1 MAKKKKKQSAA
12 GIFFSFF
19 LKAVVI
25 ILGLVILAMSAYL
38 IKEVISQKTNTSTE
52 SEDDSAFEDDQE
64 DELLNNASDGDALLF
79 DSEEESTEE
88 TAAEESTGTSLSK
101 DAKIVV
107 LNATDTAGL
116 AAVWKE
122 TLVVQGYTNVEV
134 GNYTNGIL
142 DTSKIVV
149 SQEGTGAD
157 LQQILPNAKLET
169 LPANEVSCDVSTDGV
184 EAFLIIGNSDNS
196 LAGQ

>member
-1 MAKKKKKQSAA
+1 MAKRKKKQSAV

-38 IKEVISQKTNTSTE
+38 VKELISMKNNETE
-52 SEDDSAFEDDQE
+52 AKADDSAFEDDQE
-64 DELLNNASDGDALLF
+64 DDLLTNASDGDAVLF
-79 DSEEESTEE
+79 ETDEE
-88 TAAEESTGTSLSK
+88 TTEAAETTDTAALPK
-101 DAKIVV
+101 DASIVV
-107 LNATDTAGL
+107 LNATETAGL

-122 TLVVQGYTNVEV
+122 TLEVQGYTNVQV

-149 SQEGTGAD
+149 VEEGTGSA
-157 LQQILPNAKLET
+157 LQQILPNAKMET
-169 LPANEVSCDVSTDGV
+169 LPADQVSCDIYTEGV
-184 EAFLIIGNSDNS
+184 QAFLIIGNADNS
-196 LAGQ
+196 LGQ

>member
-1 MAKKKKKQSAA
+1 MAKRKKKQSAV

-38 IKEVISQKTNTSTE
+38 VKELIAMKNNETE
-52 SEDDSAFEDDQE
+52 AKADDSAFEDDQE
-64 DELLNNASDGDALLF
+64 DDLLANASDGDAVLF
-79 DSEEESTEE
+79 ETDEE
-88 TAAEESTGTSLSK
+88 TTEAAETTDTAALPK
-101 DAKIVV
+101 DASIVV
-107 LNATDTAGL
+107 LNATETAGL

-122 TLVVQGYTNVEV
+122 TLEVQGYTNVQV

-149 SQEGTGAD
+149 VEEGTGSA
-157 LQQILPNAKLET
+157 LQQILPNAKMET
-169 LPANEVSCDVSTDGV
+169 LPADQVSCDISTEGV
-184 EAFLIIGNSDNS
+184 QAFLIIGNADNS
-196 LAGQ
+196 LGQ

>member
-1 MAKKKKKQSAA
+1 MAKRKKKQSAV

-38 IKEVISQKTNTSTE
+38 VKELISMKNNETE
-52 SEDDSAFEDDQE
+52 AKADDSAFEDDQE
-64 DELLNNASDGDALLF
+64 DDLLANASDGDAVLF
-79 DSEEESTEE
+79 ETDEE
-88 TAAEESTGTSLSK
+88 TTEAAETTDTAALPK
-101 DAKIVV
+101 DASIVV
-107 LNATDTAGL
+107 LNATETAGL

-122 TLVVQGYTNVEV
+122 TLEVQGYTNVQV

-149 SQEGTGAD
+149 VEEGTGSA
-157 LQQILPNAKLET
+157 LQQILPNAKMET
-169 LPANEVSCDVSTDGV
+169 LPADQVSCDISTEGV
-184 EAFLIIGNSDNS
+184 QAFLIIGNSDNS
-196 LAGQ
+196 LGQ

>member
-1 MAKKKKKQSAA
+1 MAKRKKKQSAV

-38 IKEVISQKTNTSTE
+38 VKELISMKNNETE
-52 SEDDSAFEDDQE
+52 AKADDSAFEDDQE
-64 DELLNNASDGDALLF
+64 DDLLTNASDGDAVLF
-79 DSEEESTEE
+79 ETDEE
-88 TAAEESTGTSLSK
+88 TTETAETTDTAALSK
-101 DAKIVV
+101 DASIVV
-107 LNATDTAGL
+107 LNATETAGL

-122 TLVVQGYTNVEV
+122 TLEVQGYTNVQV

-149 SQEGTGAD
+149 VEEGTGSA
-157 LQQILPNAKLET
+157 LQQILPNAKMET
-169 LPANEVSCDVSTDGV
+169 LPADQVSCDISTEGV
-184 EAFLIIGNSDNS
+184 QAFLIIGNADNS
-196 LAGQ
+196 LGQ

>member
-1 MAKKKKKQSAA
+1 MAKRKKKQSAV

-38 IKEVISQKTNTSTE
+38 VKELISMKNNETE
-52 SEDDSAFEDDQE
+52 AKADDSAFEDDQE
-64 DELLNNASDGDALLF
+64 DDLLANASDGDAVLF
-79 DSEEESTEE
+79 ETDEE
-88 TAAEESTGTSLSK
+88 TTEAAETTDTAALPK
-101 DAKIVV
+101 DASIVV
-107 LNATDTAGL
+107 LNATETAGL

-122 TLVVQGYTNVEV
+122 TLEVQGYTNVQV

-149 SQEGTGAD
+149 VEEGTGSA
-157 LQQILPNAKLET
+157 LQQILPNAKMET
-169 LPANEVSCDVSTDGV
+169 LPADQVSCDISTEGV
-184 EAFLIIGNSDNS
+184 QAFLIIGNADNS
-196 LAGQ
+196 LGQ

>member
-1 MAKKKKKQSAA
+1 MAKRKKKQSAV

-38 IKEVISQKTNTSTE
+38 VKELISMKNNETE
-52 SEDDSAFEDDQE
+52 AKADDSAFEDDQE
-64 DELLNNASDGDALLF
+64 DDLLTNASDGDAVLF
-79 DSEEESTEE
+79 ETDEE
-88 TAAEESTGTSLSK
+88 TTEAAETTDTAALPK
-101 DAKIVV
+101 DASIVV
-107 LNATDTAGL
+107 LNATETAGL

-122 TLVVQGYTNVEV
+122 TLEVQGYTNVQV

-149 SQEGTGAD
+149 VEEGTGSA
-157 LQQILPNAKLET
+157 LQQILPNAKMET
-169 LPANEVSCDVSTDGV
+169 LPADQVSCDISTEGV
-184 EAFLIIGNSDNS
+184 QAFLIIGNADNS
-196 LAGQ
+196 LGQ

>member
-1 MAKKKKKQSAA
+1 MAKRKKKQSAV

-38 IKEVISQKTNTSTE
+38 VKELISMKNNETE
-52 SEDDSAFEDDQE
+52 AKADDSAFEDDQE
-64 DELLNNASDGDALLF
+64 DDLLTNASDGDAVLF
-79 DSEEESTEE
+79 ETDEE
-88 TAAEESTGTSLSK
+88 TTEAAETTDTAALSK
-101 DAKIVV
+101 DASIVV
-107 LNATDTAGL
+107 LNATETAGL

-122 TLVVQGYTNVEV
+122 TLEVQGYTNVQV

-149 SQEGTGAD
+149 VEEGTGSA
-157 LQQILPNAKLET
+157 LQQILPNAKMET
-169 LPANEVSCDVSTDGV
+169 LPADQVSCDISTEGV
-184 EAFLIIGNSDNS
+184 QAFLIIGNADNS
-196 LAGQ
+196 LGQ

>member
-1 MAKKKKKQSAA
+1 MAKRKKKQSAV

-38 IKEVISQKTNTSTE
+38 VKELISMKNNETE
-52 SEDDSAFEDDQE
+52 AKADDSAFEDDQE
-64 DELLNNASDGDALLF
+64 DDLLTNASDGDAVLF
-79 DSEEESTEE
+79 ETDEE
-88 TAAEESTGTSLSK
+88 TTEAAENTDTAALSK
-101 DAKIVV
+101 DASIVV
-107 LNATDTAGL
+107 LNATETAGL

-122 TLVVQGYTNVEV
+122 TLEVQGYTNVQV

-149 SQEGTGAD
+149 VEEGTGSA
-157 LQQILPNAKLET
+157 LQQILPNAKMET
-169 LPANEVSCDVSTDGV
+169 LPADQVSCDISTEGV
-184 EAFLIIGNSDNS
+184 QAFLIIGNADNS
-196 LAGQ
+196 LGQ